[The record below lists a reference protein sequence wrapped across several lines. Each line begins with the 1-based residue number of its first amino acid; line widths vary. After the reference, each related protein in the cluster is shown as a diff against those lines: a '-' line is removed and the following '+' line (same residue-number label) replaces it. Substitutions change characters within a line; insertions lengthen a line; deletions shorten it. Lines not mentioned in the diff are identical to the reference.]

1 MESRAVPLRRPSA
14 LPFWAAAGVIGGVCA
29 IMARTRAFLRAP
41 DLVAWGTTFDL
52 CLTIPILYYFWIVR
66 RRGSHPAS
74 VIPVFALGALAARFI
89 VPRPYHDFLRAL
101 APLGS
106 ALEIVVLVLIVGRI
120 RAARTAL
127 RAGGRDHAGDP
138 ADTIGIAAGAIFG
151 RGAVAGGVAAE
162 ITVAWYALF
171 SWRRRAD
178 PDRGITFYRVSGWST
193 ILAVLVLLIAAEG
206 SAAHLMLARWST
218 RAAWTFTL
226 LDIYTVVWLLGDFRA
241 LKLRPATFD
250 GNTLRLRLGLRWSVD
265 VAASNIA
272 SVSRLAPGAFPKA
285 KDVLRFSM
293 LDEPSH
299 AIEFREPV
307 DASGMLGLS
316 RRVRAVGVLPDQPER
331 FETLLAEFL
340 RR

>member
-1 MESRAVPLRRPSA
+1 VI
-14 LPFWAAAGVIGGVCA
+14 AGICGF
-29 IMARTRAFLRAP
+29 MARTRAFLRAP

-52 CLTIPILYYFWIVR
+52 CLTIPILYYFWVVR

-106 ALEIVVLVLIVGRI
+106 ALEIVVVVLIVGRVQGA
-120 RAARTAL
+120 RATLRSGGKARA
-127 RAGGRDHAGDP
+127 AGDP
-138 ADTIGIAAGAIFG
+138 VEKIGIAAGAIFG
-151 RGAVAGGVAAE
+151 TGAAAGAVAAE
-162 ITVAWYALF
+162 IAVAWYALF

-178 PDRGITFYRVSGWST
+178 EDRGITFYRVSGWST
-193 ILAVLVLLIAAEG
+193 VLAVLVLLIAAEG

-218 RAAWTFTL
+218 RAAWTFTI
-226 LDIYTVVWLLGDFRA
+226 LDVYTVFWLLGDFRA
-241 LKLRPATFD
+241 LALRPTTFD
-250 GNTLRLRLGLRWSVD
+250 GETLRLRFGLRWSAD

-272 SVSRLAPGAFPKA
+272 SVSRLAPGAFPKV

-293 LDEPSH
+293 LDEPSY
-299 AIEFREPV
+299 AIEFHEPIL
-307 DASGMLGLS
+307 ASGMLGLS

-331 FETLLAEFL
+331 FERLLGDFIS
-340 RR
+340 R